1 MRCSSRLLAY
11 GLLLLPF
18 SAVAERQ
25 AMLERTGPGE
35 FRVATGDAGLEQVLA
50 QIAEK
55 SAIRLHYTALPKESA
70 NADCAGKLETLL
82 PCLLG
87 PQANIVFRYSP
98 RPNSNGQPRQAA
110 EAWILPQSAGS
121 ETESRQTL
129 ATEPVPTVTDN
140 TPTFLEQAKDPQQ
153 RMQAIANL
161 AMAGRFDDMQVRA
174 AIKNAL
180 KDKDPAVR
188 AQAVLALRQARDE
201 DAVNQIAQA
210 MHDSNAD
217 VRLFATESVGD
228 NALLLQQALKDSD
241 QHIREYAAAKLA
253 ALNQSN

>member
-1 MRCSSRLLAY
+1 MRSIRLLTCS
-11 GLLLLPF
+11 LLLLPLP
-18 SAVAERQ
+18 AVAERQ
-25 AMLERTGPGE
+25 VILERTGPGE
-35 FRVATGDAGLEQVLA
+35 FRVAPGEAGLEQVLS

-55 SAIRLHYTALPKESA
+55 SAIRLHYSALPKESA
-70 NADCAGKLETLL
+70 NTDCVGKLETLL

-98 RPNSNGQPRQAA
+98 PPNSNAQPRQPS
-110 EAWILPQSAGS
+110 EAWILQQSAES
-121 ETESRQTL
+121 ETKTSRTV
-129 ATEPVPTVTDN
+129 ATETVPSVNDN

-217 VRLFATESVGD
+217 VRLFAAESIGD

>member
-1 MRCSSRLLAY
+1 
-11 GLLLLPF
+11 
-18 SAVAERQ
+18 
-25 AMLERTGPGE
+25 MLERTGLDE
-35 FRVATGDAGLEQVLA
+35 FRVITVEAGLEQVLA

-55 SAIRLHYTALPKESA
+55 SAIRLHYSALPKEPAS
-70 NADCAGKLETLL
+70 ADCVGKLETLL

-98 RPNSNGQPRQAA
+98 RPNSNAQPRQPS
-110 EAWILPQSAGS
+110 EAWILPQPAESDS
-121 ETESRQTL
+121 ETGRTL
-129 ATEPVPTVTDN
+129 ATEPAPTVTDN
-140 TPTFLEQAKDPQQ
+140 TPTFLEQAKDPQK

-161 AMAGRFDDMQVRA
+161 AMAGRFDDMQVKA
-174 AIKNAL
+174 AIKDAL

-188 AQAVLALRQARDE
+188 AQAVLALRQTHDG

-217 VRLFATESVGD
+217 VRLLATESVGD
-228 NALLLQQALKDSD
+228 NPLLLQQALKDSD
-241 QHIREYAAAKLA
+241 RAIREYAAAKLA